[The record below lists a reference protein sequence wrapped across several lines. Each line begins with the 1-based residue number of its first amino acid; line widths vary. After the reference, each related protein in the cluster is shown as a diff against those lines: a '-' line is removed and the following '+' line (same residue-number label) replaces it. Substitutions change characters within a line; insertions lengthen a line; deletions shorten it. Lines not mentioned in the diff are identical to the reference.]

1 MLSSDKLERKQTF
14 VRRKGE
20 CMQREITTSG
30 DLLDARGRLAAG
42 GWARKPLL
50 RYERRRVAVSA
61 LRIKEWDY
69 YEIINPDYGIALL
82 AYDIGYQ
89 GRVVVKWMDFR
100 AGTFE
105 ENGPTL
111 WFTRGGMG
119 LPPSSET
126 GDVVFDRGG
135 VRWACRRSPQGAR
148 AFEFSFPGFRA
159 DTGISGEI
167 ELAPPRGDSM
177 VNAIPFSRP
186 SRFVYAQ
193 KINCMVP
200 NGRVRIGSDVY
211 SFSPDNHSNGC
222 LDWSRAAFPY
232 HSEWRWCTVS
242 GVVGGVPFGLNI
254 DYGFGTESSKSMIF
268 HDNVGHHLDEAIYT
282 FDRVAPMK
290 PWVFTDNEHR
300 LELML
305 KPVCIERGNTN
316 YLILRTSLLKAYG
329 FFSGRVRLD
338 DGRWIE
344 VEESD
349 RLFGSAEAAVNDW

>member
-1 MLSSDKLERKQTF
+1 VE
-14 VRRKGE
+14 RKGE
-20 CMQREITTSG
+20 SVQKEITSNG
-30 DLLDARGRLAAG
+30 DLLDARGRLAAS

-50 RYERRRVAVSA
+50 KYDRGRVAASG

-69 YEIINPDYGIALL
+69 YEIVNPEYGIVLL
-82 AYDIGYQ
+82 IYDIGYQ
-89 GRVVVKWMDFR
+89 GRAVVKWMDFQ

-126 GDVVFDRGG
+126 GDVLFDRGG
-135 VRWACRRSPQGAR
+135 DRLACRRRGDGTR
-148 AFEFSFPGFRA
+148 AFEFSFPGFRGGA
-159 DTGISGEI
+159 GLSGEM

-177 VNAIPFSRP
+177 VNAIPFRRS

-200 NGRVRIGSDVY
+200 HGRVKIGSDV
-211 SFSPDNHSNGC
+211 STFSPDNHSHGC

-232 HSEWRWCTVS
+232 HVEWRWCTTS

-268 HDNVGHHLDEAIYT
+268 HDNVGHHLDKARYS
-282 FDRVAPMK
+282 FDRADPMK
-290 PWVFTDNEHR
+290 PWIFSDNENR
-300 LELML
+300 VELSLM
-305 KPVCIERGNTN
+305 PVCIERGGTN
-316 YLILRTSLLKAYG
+316 YVVLRTSLLKAYG
-329 FFSGRVRLD
+329 FFIGRVRLD
-338 DGRWIE
+338 DGRWVGIS
-344 VEESD
+344 ESD
-349 RLFGSAEAAVNDW
+349 RLFGSAEAVVNDW